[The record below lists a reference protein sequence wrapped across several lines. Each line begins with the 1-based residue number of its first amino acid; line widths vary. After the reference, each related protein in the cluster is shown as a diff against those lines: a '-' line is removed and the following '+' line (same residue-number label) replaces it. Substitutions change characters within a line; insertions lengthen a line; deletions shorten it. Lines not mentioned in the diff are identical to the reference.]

1 MAFLNIPESGLS
13 TSIATQ
19 IGKLKGE
26 FETKV
31 GSSLN
36 SIQEKL
42 KDGCPSDAELENI
55 KNQLD
60 NISELSNNIAE
71 RLNRYRSIIPP
82 LKQGAGALSGIVTVL
97 KGLPIPGLA
106 LTAGV
111 TTTFSDILTLVKE
124 FSTQLKNSATTI
136 EGLLAQA
143 DSLNQILKSAE
154 QVSKK
159 VDIALQFCA
168 LADGDL
174 PAECI
179 DSIVNGTPEEAAQ
192 CINDFNKRLG
202 SNLQNE
208 NKLKEESTTDDEERY
223 TGPDGTEYI
232 VRIIQVDSEFT
243 RAPKRQAIA
252 ETLQGII
259 RYRSDSSFS
268 SSVGV
273 LKRQVKFRIDNSQV

>member
-26 FETKV
+26 FQTKV

-42 KDGCPSDAELENI
+42 KDGCPSNAELENI

-82 LKQGAGALSGIVTVL
+82 LKQGAGALSGIVKVL

-179 DSIVNGTPEEAAQ
+179 DKIVNGTEEEAAQ
-192 CINDFNKRLG
+192 CIADFNKRLG

-208 NKLKEESTTDDEERY
+208 DKLKEEAATVEDERY
-223 TGPDGTEYI
+223 TGPDGREYI
-232 VRIIQVDSEFT
+232 IRIIQVISEYT
-243 RAPKRQAIA
+243 RAPKRQAVA
-252 ETLQGII
+252 ETLQGVVKFK
-259 RYRSDSSFS
+259 SDSSFS
-268 SSVGV
+268 SSIDV

>member
-42 KDGCPSDAELENI
+42 KDGCPSNAELENI

-82 LKQGAGALSGIVTVL
+82 LKQGAGALSGVVTVL

-143 DSLNQILKSAE
+143 DSLNQTLKFAE
-154 QVSKK
+154 QISKK

-192 CINDFNKRLG
+192 CIMTLTRDLALIYKM
-202 SNLQNE
+202 
-208 NKLKEESTTDDEERY
+208 
-223 TGPDGTEYI
+223 
-232 VRIIQVDSEFT
+232 RI
-243 RAPKRQAIA
+243 
-252 ETLQGII
+252 
-259 RYRSDSSFS
+259 
-268 SSVGV
+268 
-273 LKRQVKFRIDNSQV
+273 N

>member
-42 KDGCPSDAELENI
+42 KDGCPSNAELENI

-60 NISELSNNIAE
+60 NISELSNNISD
-71 RLNRYRSIIPP
+71 RLKRFEAFIDP
-82 LKQGAGALSGIVTVL
+82 LLQGAVALSNVVTIL

-143 DSLNQILKSAE
+143 DSLNQILKFAE

-179 DSIVNGTPEEAAQ
+179 DKIVNGTEEEAAQ
-192 CINDFNKRLG
+192 CIADFNKRLG

-208 NKLKEESTTDDEERY
+208 DKLKEEAATVEDERY
-223 TGPDGTEYI
+223 TGPDGREYI
-232 VRIIQVDSEFT
+232 IRIIQVISEYT
-243 RAPKRQAIA
+243 RAPKRQAVA
-252 ETLQGII
+252 ETLQGVVKFK
-259 RYRSDSSFS
+259 SDSSFS
-268 SSVGV
+268 SSIDV

>member
-82 LKQGAGALSGIVTVL
+82 LKQGASALSGVVTVL

-192 CINDFNKRLG
+192 CIDDFNKRLG
-202 SNLQNE
+202 SDLQNE
-208 NKLKEESTTDDEERY
+208 NKLKVESTTDDEERY

-232 VRIIQVDSEFT
+232 IRIIQVDSEFT
-243 RAPKRQAIA
+243 RAPKRQAVA

>member
-1 MAFLNIPESGLS
+1 M
-13 TSIATQ
+13 
-19 IGKLKGE
+19 
-26 FETKV
+26 
-31 GSSLN
+31 
-36 SIQEKL
+36 
-42 KDGCPSDAELENI
+42 
-55 KNQLD
+55 
-60 NISELSNNIAE
+60 
-71 RLNRYRSIIPP
+71 
-82 LKQGAGALSGIVTVL
+82 
-97 KGLPIPGLA
+97 
-106 LTAGV
+106 
-111 TTTFSDILTLVKE
+111 
-124 FSTQLKNSATTI
+124 
-136 EGLLAQA
+136 
-143 DSLNQILKSAE
+143 
-154 QVSKK
+154 SKK

-223 TGPDGTEYI
+223 TGPDGREYI
-232 VRIIQVDSEFT
+232 IRITQVDSEFT

-252 ETLQGII
+252 ETLQGVVK
-259 RYRSDSSFS
+259 YRSDSSFS

>member
-82 LKQGAGALSGIVTVL
+82 LKQGAGALSSVVKVL

-179 DSIVNGTPEEAAQ
+179 DKIVNGTEEEAAQ
-192 CINDFNKRLG
+192 CIADFNKRLG

-208 NKLKEESTTDDEERY
+208 DKLKEEVASVEDERY
-223 TGPDGTEYI
+223 TGPDGREYI
-232 VRIIQVDSEFT
+232 IRIIQVISEYT
-243 RAPKRQAIA
+243 RAPKRQAVA
-252 ETLQGII
+252 ETLQGVIKFK
-259 RYRSDSSFS
+259 SDSSFS
-268 SSVGV
+268 SSIDV

>member
-42 KDGCPSDAELENI
+42 KDGCPSNAELENI

-60 NISELSNNIAE
+60 NISELSNNISD
-71 RLNRYRSIIPP
+71 RLKRFEAFVDP
-82 LKQGAGALSGIVTVL
+82 LQQGAVALSNVVTIL

-124 FSTQLKNSATTI
+124 FSTQLKNSASTI

-154 QVSKK
+154 QISNK

-179 DSIVNGTPEEAAQ
+179 DSIVNGTPEAAAQ
-192 CINDFNKRLG
+192 CIDDFNKRLG

-208 NKLKEESTTDDEERY
+208 NKLKDESTTDEEERY

-232 VRIIQVDSEFT
+232 ISITQVESEFT

-252 ETLQGII
+252 KTLQGVT
-259 RYRSDSSFS
+259 RYKSDSSFS

>member
-42 KDGCPSDAELENI
+42 KDGCPSNAELENI

-60 NISELSNNIAE
+60 NISELSNNISD
-71 RLNRYRSIIPP
+71 RLKRFEAFVDP
-82 LKQGAGALSGIVTVL
+82 LKQGAVALSNVVTIL

-143 DSLNQILKSAE
+143 DSLNQILKFAE

-179 DSIVNGTPEEAAQ
+179 DKIVNGTEEEAAQ
-192 CINDFNKRLG
+192 CISDFNKRLG

-208 NKLKEESTTDDEERY
+208 DKLKEEAASVEDERY
-223 TGPDGTEYI
+223 TGPDGKEYI
-232 VRIIQVDSEFT
+232 IRIIQVISEYT
-243 RAPKRQAIA
+243 RAPKRQAVA
-252 ETLQGII
+252 ETLQGVVKFK
-259 RYRSDSSFS
+259 SDSSFS
-268 SSVGV
+268 SSIDV